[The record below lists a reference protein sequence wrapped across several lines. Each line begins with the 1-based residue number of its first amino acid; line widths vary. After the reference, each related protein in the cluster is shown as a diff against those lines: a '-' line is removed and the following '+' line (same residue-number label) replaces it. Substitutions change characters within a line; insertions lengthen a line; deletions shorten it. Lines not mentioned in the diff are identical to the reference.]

1 MSLFYLLDS
10 EFCGPIQPHQQNCC
24 VLHADIED
32 VKFPKIN
39 LKFYDSF
46 GTSSVYEETLQLSKH
61 TNESFKIHD
70 IQSKDADLLE
80 KTECTTSIKQSLNIT
95 PLDLLKVVIPFAIAD
110 VVCDTSFHPEFL
122 AEDVESHGVK
132 GKRQV
137 LEFKAKFL
145 EPQKLIGKPAYK
157 LVDPFIVDL
166 QERKVSFGYECLIE
180 KYAGHGTEHIF
191 LDEQLKIKKIQAIRH
206 SGKYTD

>member
-1 MSLFYLLDS
+1 MFYLLDS
-10 EFCGPIQPHQQNCC
+10 EFCGTIQPQQQNCC

-70 IQSKDADLLE
+70 IQSKNADLLE
-80 KTECTTSIKQSLNIT
+80 KTECTASIQQSLNIT